1 MIVQHPFVYIT
12 VGICEM
18 DTVLAYV
25 VPDVFLSVLQ
35 MRGEYFRRREQ
46 NYAGKNDSFY
56 AGTLWK

>member
-25 VPDVFLSVLQ
+25 VPDVFLSVL
-35 MRGEYFRRREQ
+35 
-46 NYAGKNDSFY
+46 
-56 AGTLWK
+56 